1 MHIRYVERVS
11 ETSKVHPIDM
21 SELVLHMAQSRLV
34 QAEETM
40 AKTRAEVA
48 EVGPENWAQNP
59 LRNLRGSTTSKHT
72 PSTTVNVHEIVYP
85 LITFNNNIPINI
97 YHILYIY
104 ILCTNE

>member
-1 MHIRYVERVS
+1 MHIRYVESVS

-48 EVGPENWAQNP
+48 EVGPENRAQNP
-59 LRNLRGSTTSKHT
+59 CGIYAVLQQLS
-72 PSTTVNVHEIVYP
+72 
-85 LITFNNNIPINI
+85 IP
-97 YHILYIY
+97 HQPQ
-104 ILCTNE
+104 

>member
-1 MHIRYVERVS
+1 
-11 ETSKVHPIDM
+11 M

-48 EVGPENWAQNP
+48 EVGPENRAQNP
-59 LRNLRGSTTSKHT
+59 LRNLRGSTTIKHT
-72 PSTTVNVHEIVYP
+72 PSTPVNVHEIVYP